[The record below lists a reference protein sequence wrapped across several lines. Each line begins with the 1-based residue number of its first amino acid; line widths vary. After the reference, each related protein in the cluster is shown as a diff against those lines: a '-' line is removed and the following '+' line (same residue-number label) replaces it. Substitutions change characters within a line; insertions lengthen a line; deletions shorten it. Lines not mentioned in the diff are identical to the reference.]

1 MSAKTSRTTPAP
13 VLAVVSHPVAD
24 FAAWHKAY
32 DSAEPI
38 RAKAGVTGAEIF
50 QDPGDPGKVT
60 VIHRFASVAA
70 AQGFLGDPAL
80 KDAMMQGGVT
90 AVPSVTLAVS
100 AG

>member
-1 MSAKTSRTTPAP
+1 MSNLNQHETDGP

-24 FAAWHKAY
+24 FKAWRKVY
-32 DSAEPI
+32 DDAEPI
-38 RAKAGVTGAEIF
+38 RQKAGVSGAEVF
-50 QDPGDPGKVT
+50 QDPGDANKVV

-80 KDAMMQGGVT
+80 KAAMMQGGVT
-90 AVPSVTLAVS
+90 AAPSVTLAVA